1 MLGFA
6 RVCYKV
12 KLAAA
17 MPSSDEIKRLTRSMF
32 EIADK
37 DHGGDISASEFVS
50 WARMH
55 IFGRRLIGVCV
66 ETTLAHP
73 KAHICVSLWH
83 CHHLATA
90 ALWLQVL
97 FRKPRQECCE
107 VQFVSRTLQR
117 MSGLT
122 L

>member
-55 IFGRRLIGVCV
+55 IFGRRLIGVCRDNPC
-66 ETTLAHP
+66 TPQSPHLCLTLALP
-73 KAHICVSLWH
+73 SSGNH
-83 CHHLATA
+83 CGCRCFSESPDKSA
-90 ALWLQVL
+90 A
-97 FRKPRQECCE
+97 RYSI
-107 VQFVSRTLQR
+107 VSRTLQ
-117 MSGLT
+117 
-122 L
+122 